1 MTNTV
6 EFGIDPAKTALLM
19 VDMQNLF
26 VEGYPLS
33 APKGP
38 DVLDRLNRL
47 AAVCRSAGMLVIY
60 TAHVVRSDGSN
71 VGVMGEVIPPVKT
84 GAINDGSHTAAI
96 HPGLQV
102 TDADIFV
109 KKPRFGSFHGTDLEL
124 ILRSKGIEAVII
136 GGIATNVCCD
146 TTAREAAVR
155 DFEVHFL
162 SDGTA
167 TFGLPDLGMGE
178 VSAEE
183 IQRVVCSTLAFGFGQ
198 VQTVDEVIREIEAAT
213 YAGEEHAAQRAAS

>member
-1 MTNTV
+1 
-6 EFGIDPAKTALLM
+6 
-19 VDMQNLF
+19 MQNLP

-33 APKGP
+33 APEGLAT
-38 DVLDRLNRL
+38 LDRLNRL
-47 AAVCRSAGMLVIY
+47 AAVCRAAGMPVIY
-60 TAHVVRSDGSN
+60 TAHVVRPDGSN
-71 VGVMGEVIPPVKT
+71 VGVMGEVIPPVKA
-84 GAINDGSHTAAI
+84 GAIDDGTHSAAI

-109 KKPRFGSFHGTDLEL
+109 KKPRFGAFHGTDLEL
-124 ILRSKGIEAVII
+124 ILRSLGIDSVII

-146 TTAREAAVR
+146 ATAREAAVR

-198 VQTVDEVIREIEAAT
+198 VQTVDEVIREIEAAG
-213 YAGEEHAAQRAAS
+213 YAEEEPAAQAAS